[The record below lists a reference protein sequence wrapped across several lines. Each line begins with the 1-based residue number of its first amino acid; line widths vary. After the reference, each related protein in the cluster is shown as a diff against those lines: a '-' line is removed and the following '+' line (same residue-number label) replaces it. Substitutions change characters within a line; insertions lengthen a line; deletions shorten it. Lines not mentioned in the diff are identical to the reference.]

1 MDLSYTLET
10 TQDNYLLVERN
21 EIMLQDLLSSLPQV
35 IIDGLALGAI
45 YAVVALGY
53 TMVYGI
59 LELINFA
66 HGEIF
71 MTGAF
76 VGVAVLFTLES
87 WGLGDMPRW
96 IALILTLLIA
106 MIVTGL
112 LGVGIE
118 RIAYR
123 PLRNAPRLIPLISA
137 IGVSFLLQ
145 DLIRFIAELKRGN
158 YIVTGITLYDDRIA
172 IPVSSLVSS
181 LGDIVIKSS
190 TILLIAIAIIMM
202 IGLDYF
208 VNKTRWGTAMR
219 AVAQDR
225 ETASL
230 MTIHVNKVIAI
241 TFFIGSALG
250 GATGVLFAQQ
260 YGTVDPYI
268 GFILGLKAFTAAVL
282 GGIGNSRGA
291 MFGGIVLGLL
301 EMFAATNLGILTSGA
316 MGGEYKDVFAFV
328 ILIIVLIFKPE
339 GLFGQAVKEKV

>member
-1 MDLSYTLET
+1 ML
-10 TQDNYLLVERN
+10 N
-21 EIMLQDLLSSLPQV
+21 EILISLPQTLV
-35 IIDGLALGAI
+35 DGLALGAI

-76 VGVAVLFTLES
+76 VGVAVLFTLDS
-87 WGLGDMPRW
+87 LGLGDLNRW
-96 IALILTLLIA
+96 IALLLALLIS
-106 MIVTGL
+106 MLLTGL
-112 LGVGIE
+112 MGVGIE
-118 RIAYR
+118 RLAYR

-137 IGVSFLLQ
+137 IGISFLLQ
-145 DLIRFIAELKRGN
+145 DLIRFIAEMKRGN
-158 YIVTGITLYDDRIA
+158 YIVTGKTLFDERITL
-172 IPVSSLVSS
+172 PFSSLAPT
-181 LGDIVIKSS
+181 LGNAVFKES
-190 TILLIAIAIIMM
+190 LLIMIGVAIIMM
-202 IGLDYF
+202 FALDIF

-230 MTIHVNKVIAI
+230 MTINVNKVIAI
-241 TFFIGSALG
+241 TFFVGSALG

-260 YGTVDPYI
+260 YGTIDPYI

-282 GGIGNSRGA
+282 GGIGNIRGA

-301 EMFAATNLGILTSGA
+301 EMLAATNLGILTGGA
-316 MGGEYKDVFAFV
+316 FGAEYKDVIAFA
-328 ILIIVLIFKPE
+328 ILILVLLFKPE
-339 GLFGQAVKEKV
+339 GLFGKPVKEKV

>member
-1 MDLSYTLET
+1 MLS
-10 TQDNYLLVERN
+10 
-21 EIMLQDLLSSLPQV
+21 EILSQVLFTLPQV
-35 IIDGLALGAI
+35 LVDGLALGAI

-76 VGVAVLFTLES
+76 VGVAVLFTLDA

-96 IALILTLLIA
+96 IALIMTLLIA
-106 MIVTGL
+106 MIVTGF

-118 RIAYR
+118 RLAYR

-145 DLIRFIAELKRGN
+145 DFIRFIAELKRGN
-158 YIVTGITLYDDRIA
+158 YIVTGITLYNERLVLPI
-172 IPVSSLVSS
+172 SSLTSS
-181 LGDIVIKSS
+181 IGDAVFKES
-190 TILLIAIAIIMM
+190 TLLLIGVTVILM
-202 IGLDYF
+202 IGLDFF
-208 VNKTRWGTAMR
+208 VNKSRWGTAMR

-225 ETASL
+225 DTASL
-230 MTIHVNKVIAI
+230 MTINVNKVIAI
-241 TFFIGSALG
+241 TFFLGSALG

-260 YGTVDPYI
+260 YGTIDPYI

-282 GGIGNSRGA
+282 GGIGNIRGA
-291 MFGGIVLGLL
+291 MFGGVVLGLL
-301 EMFAATNLGILTSGA
+301 EMFAAANLGIFTSGA
-316 MGGEYKDVFAFV
+316 FGAEYKDVFAFI